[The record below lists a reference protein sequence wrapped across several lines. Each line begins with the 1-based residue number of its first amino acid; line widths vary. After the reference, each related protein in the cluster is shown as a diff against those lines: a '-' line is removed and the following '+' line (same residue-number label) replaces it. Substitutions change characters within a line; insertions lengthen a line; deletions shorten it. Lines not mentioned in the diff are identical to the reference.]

1 MAINKKDEIV
11 NAIIDGISNKT
22 RDGILKWDYYSED
35 IFSIFDD
42 YEEDAEEVEFD
53 FKKKHLKHNYKNKG
67 IEKIKVEKSI
77 YAKQKLNDDNLRI
90 SIIKC
95 KREKGEENVDNGDI
109 YLLICDFDNSE
120 CYETIAESDSFPNII
135 DLYELSIFVSSKEI
149 QEVMKNF
156 INR

>member
-11 NAIIDGISNKT
+11 NAIIKGLSNKT
-22 RDGILKWDYYSED
+22 YDGILKWDYYSEE
-35 IFSIFDD
+35 IFLKFED
-42 YEEDAEEVEFD
+42 YKEDGEFD

-67 IEKIKVEKSI
+67 IEKIKVEKSL
-77 YAKQKLNDDNLRI
+77 YTKQKFNDDNLRI

-95 KREKGEENVDNGDI
+95 KRENGEENVGNGDLYI
-109 YLLICDFDNSE
+109 LICDFDNSD

-156 INR
+156 INI